1 MGVLTN
7 IDVRSAIFPLTK
19 RYRTDILS
27 QKLIMFIIKFY
38 TDNIF
43 SDDTSVRGNKCAHIY
58 ADGDGFVHIL
68 PMRSKLRAGVSVGN
82 VVKYIGAMNEI
93 HCDNTL
99 EQVGKNSEFMKNTR
113 NYNIHVSSI
122 KPYSPCQNKA
132 ENYIQIINGRA
143 HRHLTRCWV
152 PKISW
157 SF

>member
-1 MGVLTN
+1 MTQMYVMSFIL
-7 IDVRSAIFPLTK
+7 RLTK
-19 RYRTDILS
+19 RYWTSTLS
-27 QKLIMFIIKFY
+27 QKFKSLSVKLF
-38 TDNIF
+38 TDTLF
-43 SDDTSVRGNKCAHIY
+43 ADDTSVRGNKCAHIY

>member
-1 MGVLTN
+1 MTQMYVMSFIL
-7 IDVRSAIFPLTK
+7 RLTK
-19 RYRTDILS
+19 RYWTSTLS
-27 QKLIMFIIKFY
+27 QKFKSLSVKLF
-38 TDNIF
+38 TDTLF
-43 SDDTSVRGNKCAHIY
+43 ADDTSVQGNKCAHIY